1 MNLLLLQLQ
10 LLLLQEFDN
19 RQQIMVIQLG
29 EAHSYREEAVRDYCG
44 GCPTGNI
51 GRELPQHEIDVV
63 I

>member
-19 RQQIMVIQLG
+19 RQHIMVIQLG
-29 EAHSYREEAVRDYCG
+29 EAHSYREEAVGDYCG